1 MFTVYSKDNCPMCVK
16 AKNLLT
22 QKSQEFVVIQVVESN
37 AGDGQINKLD
47 FIDQFPGIRTVPYI
61 TKDDGSVYKTFAEL
75 SAHLQ

>member
-1 MFTVYSKDNCPMCVK
+1 MCVK